1 MLWNSWRTERLKQ
14 KQDVHFFPDI
24 KNVQFFRRCCSI
36 AKSCLT
42 VCDPKACKHSRL
54 PCPSPSPRA
63 CSHSYALSQWCHPTI
78 SSSVAPFYSYPQ
90 IFPALGSFPMSWL
103 FASGGPSIVASAL
116 ASVLPMNI
124 QSWFPLG
131 LTGLISLLFKRL
143 SKSLLQHHSS
153 KASIL
158 WQSSSLDHHK
168 EGWAPKNWCFQP
180 LKVFSLD
187 V

>member
-1 MLWNSWRTERLKQ
+1 MDIMWAERIRKRGFVQEVAHWCALLFFSCSVMSDSLWPHGLQ
-14 KQDVHFFPDI
+14 H
-24 KNVQFFRRCCSI
+24 
-36 AKSCLT
+36 A
-42 VCDPKACKHSRL
+42 RL

-63 CSHSYALSQWCHPTI
+63 YSNSCSSSQWYHPTI
-78 SSSVAPFYSYPQ
+78 SSCHPFLLLPSNFPSIRVFSNESV
-90 IFPALGSFPMSWL
+90 
-103 FASGGPSIVASAL
+103 FASAGPSIGASAL

-180 LKVFSLD
+180 LKVFSLG

>member
-1 MLWNSWRTERLKQ
+1 MSDCLWPQGLQ
-14 KQDVHFFPDI
+14 
-24 KNVQFFRRCCSI
+24 
-36 AKSCLT
+36 
-42 VCDPKACKHSRL
+42 
-54 PCPSPSPRA
+54 
-63 CSHSYALSQWCHPTI
+63 ALQASLSFTI
-78 SSSVAPFYSYPQ
+78 SQSLLTLICTKSVMPSNHLIFCSPFYSYPQ

-180 LKVFSLD
+180 LKVFSLG

>member
-1 MLWNSWRTERLKQ
+1 MS
-14 KQDVHFFPDI
+14 V
-24 KNVQFFRRCCSI
+24 KNTILLQLLSHAQLRPHE
-36 AKSCLT
+36 LQHT
-42 VCDPKACKHSRL
+42 RL
-54 PCPSPSPRA
+54 PCTSLSPGA
-63 CSHSYALSQWCHPTI
+63 CSNSCPLSQWCHPTI